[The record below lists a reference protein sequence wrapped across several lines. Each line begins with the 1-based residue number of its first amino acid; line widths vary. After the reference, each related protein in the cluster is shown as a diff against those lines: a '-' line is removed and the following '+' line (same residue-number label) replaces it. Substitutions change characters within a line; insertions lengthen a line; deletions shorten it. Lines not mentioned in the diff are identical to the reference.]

1 MSYAPHTIAELKR
14 GCCAQCTH
22 LHTWAPQM
30 EVANSVVWCYMLA
43 GGDRKKSEPPASRA
57 PRGHALRQPS
67 LGVAQLLSHAGR
79 APPSGC
85 IVNCDAVAGGSV
97 DCGWPLTKA
106 DGRCHCQSA
115 AACAVTRVPQHGEEQ
130 QRQRNT
136 TPGMTAF
143 DVLHHLLFVDVFTCL
158 MFAVPC
164 AFALVLGM
172 LVLTE
177 RVESH

>member
-1 MSYAPHTIAELKR
+1 
-14 GCCAQCTH
+14 
-22 LHTWAPQM
+22 
-30 EVANSVVWCYMLA
+30 
-43 GGDRKKSEPPASRA
+43 
-57 PRGHALRQPS
+57 
-67 LGVAQLLSHAGR
+67 
-79 APPSGC
+79 
-85 IVNCDAVAGGSV
+85 V
-97 DCGWPLTKA
+97 DCDWPLTKA